1 LSFTSL
7 DGKIWLSLLSL
18 ESLLMESSST
28 AESIEASLR
37 FEEAKRRKREGW
49 VILATTLMVLAF
61 AFFEVQLPE
70 TAPEYSLGNN
80 IAFFLL
86 INVNVILLALLVFLV
101 VRNLVKL
108 VFERKRRIL
117 GSRLRVRLVLAFIAL
132 SLVPTLLLF
141 VIAGGFVTRS
151 FERWFDLQVE
161 NALQGS
167 LEIGQTYYQNSANNA
182 LFYARQLS
190 QRMTRE
196 GLFETHR
203 LGELKEF
210 IQNKQREYNLGT
222 VEVFSPDYRSL
233 VVAFNEQVPTG
244 VTIKPENEFLNRAL
258 RGLEVTRTQAFGEG
272 DIIRGGVPIYSADK
286 RVLGVVVVDYF
297 VPKSITKRALQISR
311 SYEQYKHLMF
321 LKAPVKNSYILT
333 LLLITLVII
342 FAATWCGLYLAKGIT
357 VPIQKL
363 AEGTHEVA
371 QGNWDYK
378 IDSGG
383 DDEIGILVESF
394 NQMTRDLKQ
403 SNLELEQRKRFV
415 ETLLANIT
423 AGVIAV
429 DPTGRITTWNKTAEE
444 MLGVEAAS
452 VLGKN
457 QDEAFQGGRLHVMQD
472 ILESVKD
479 RESVERQIQISVA
492 DQLLTVVVMA
502 ATLRDD
508 EEKTMGVMVF
518 LEDITQI
525 QKVQR
530 MEAWREVAR
539 RIAHEIKNPLTP
551 IQLSAE
557 RLRKRY
563 AKLLEGNGAILDKC
577 TSTIIQQVDELKN
590 LVNEF
595 SNFARLPSAHL
606 TRNDLNGIVQEALFL
621 FKEGHNNIHFQFRS
635 GDIPRLDLDREQIKR
650 VVINL
655 LDNGVAAVNEMGE
668 IQIATSHDPSRGVVY
683 LEIADNGCGVAPE
696 VRSRIF
702 EPYFSTKKNGTGLGL
717 AIVSQIIEDHR
728 GYIRVRPN
736 EPRGT
741 KFTIEFP
748 VPTKSH
754 LARKEKRVM
763 HSQYS

>member
-1 LSFTSL
+1 METS
-7 DGKIWLSLLSL
+7 GSAK
-18 ESLLMESSST
+18 
-28 AESIEASLR
+28 SIEEGLR
-37 FEEAKRRKREGW
+37 LEEAKRRKREGL
-49 VILATTLMVLAF
+49 VIVATTLMVLAF
-61 AFFEVQLPE
+61 AFFEVQLPD
-70 TAPEYSLGNN
+70 ASPEYSLGNN

-86 INVNVILLALLVFLV
+86 INVNIILLALLVFLV

-117 GSRLRVRLVLAFIAL
+117 GSRLRVRLVLAFVAL

-190 QRMTRE
+190 QRMTQE
-196 GLFETHR
+196 GLFEGQR
-203 LGELKEF
+203 LGALKDF
-210 IQNKQREYNLGT
+210 VQNKQREYNLGT
-222 VEVFSPDYRSL
+222 VELFSPDHRSL

-244 VTIKPENEFLNRAL
+244 VTVKPESEFLNRAL

-272 DIIRGGVPIYSADK
+272 DIIRGGVPIYSADR
-286 RVLGVVVVDYF
+286 RVLGVVVVDYY

-321 LKAPVKNSYILT
+321 LKTPVKNSYILT

-357 VPIQKL
+357 VPIQRL

-371 QGNWDYK
+371 HGNWDYE
-378 IDSGG
+378 IESGG
-383 DDEIGILVESF
+383 DDEIGTLVSSF

-403 SNLELEQRKRFV
+403 INLELEQRKRFV
-415 ETLLANIT
+415 ETLLANIA

-429 DPTGRITTWNKTAEE
+429 DPAGKITTWNKAAEE
-444 MLGVEAAS
+444 ILGVNAAD

-457 QDEAFQGGRLHVMQD
+457 QEEIFQAGQLQVMRD
-472 ILESVKD
+472 ILEGVRN
-479 RESVERQIQISVA
+479 RESVEREIKIVLPER
-492 DQLLTVVVMA
+492 LLTVVGTA

-508 EEKTMGVMVF
+508 EGKTVGVMVF

-563 AKLLEGNGAILDKC
+563 AKSLEGNGAILDKC

-595 SNFARLPSAHL
+595 SQFARLPSAQL
-606 TRNDLNGIVQEALFL
+606 ATNDLNKIVHEGLFL
-621 FKEGHNNIHFQFRS
+621 FKEGHNEIHFQFHS
-635 GDIPRLDLDREQIKR
+635 GNIPPLELDREQIKR

-655 LDNGVAAVNEMGE
+655 LDNAVAAVEESGE
-668 IQIATSHDPSRGVVY
+668 IKLTTSLDASREVVY
-683 LEIADNGCGVAPE
+683 LEVADNGSGVAPE
-696 VRSRIF
+696 VRQRIF

-717 AIVSQIIEDHR
+717 TIVSQIIEDHR

-736 EPRGT
+736 EPQGT
-741 KFTIEFP
+741 KFIVEFP
-748 VPTKSH
+748 VRTESH
-754 LARKEKRVM
+754 LVENDKRAV
-763 HSQYS
+763 HS

>member
-1 LSFTSL
+1 
-7 DGKIWLSLLSL
+7 
-18 ESLLMESSST
+18 MESSGT
-28 AESIEASLR
+28 AESIEVSLKL
-37 FEEAKRRKREGW
+37 EEVKRRKREGL
-49 VILATTLMVLAF
+49 VILVTTLMVLAF

-70 TAPEYSLGNN
+70 AAPEYSLGNN

-86 INVNVILLALLVFLV
+86 INVNVILLVLLVFLV

-117 GSRLRVRLVLAFIAL
+117 GSRLRVRLVLAFVGL
-132 SLVPTLLLF
+132 SLVPSLLLF

-161 NALQGS
+161 NSLQGS

-190 QRMTRE
+190 QRISQER
-196 GLFETHR
+196 LFDAQR

-210 IQNKQREYNLGT
+210 VQSKQREYNLGT
-222 VEVFSPDYRSL
+222 VELFSPDRRL
-233 VVAFNEQVPTG
+233 VVVAFNDQVPTG
-244 VTIKPENEFLNRAL
+244 VTIKAESEFLNRAL
-258 RGLEVTRTQAFGEG
+258 RGLEVTRTQEFGES
-272 DIIRGGVPIYSADK
+272 DVIRGGVPLYSAD
-286 RVLGVVVVDYF
+286 RRIIGVVVVDYF
-297 VPKSITKRALQISR
+297 VPKSITKRALEISR

-342 FAATWCGLYLAKGIT
+342 FAATWCGFYLAKGIT

-383 DDEIGILVESF
+383 DDEIGTLVESF

-429 DPTGRITTWNKTAEE
+429 DPMGRITTWNKTAEE
-444 MLGVEAAS
+444 MLGVEAAG
-452 VLGKN
+452 VLGRN
-457 QDEAFQGGRLHVMQD
+457 QEEVFQAGQLQVMRD
-472 ILESVKD
+472 ILESVKG
-479 RESVERQIQISVA
+479 RESVERQIKISLT
-492 DQLLTVVVMA
+492 DQLLTVVVTA

-508 EEKTMGVMVF
+508 EGKTMGVMVF

-563 AKLLEGNGAILDKC
+563 ANILEEDGGILDKC
-577 TSTIIQQVDELKN
+577 TTTIIQQVDELKN

-595 SNFARLPSAHL
+595 SQFARLPSAQL
-606 TRNDLNGIVQEALFL
+606 MSNDLNEIVSDALVL
-621 FKEGHNNIHFQFRS
+621 FKEGHSGIQFQFRP
-635 GDIPRLDLDREQIKR
+635 GAIPPLDLDREQMKR
-650 VVINL
+650 VLMNL
-655 LDNGVAAVNEMGE
+655 LDNAVAAVQGSGE
-668 IQIATSHDPSRGVVY
+668 IVLATNYDRGRGAVT
-683 LEIADNGCGVAPE
+683 LEVADNGCGLLPQMKTK
-696 VRSRIF
+696 IF
-702 EPYFSTKKNGTGLGL
+702 EPYFSTKENGTGLGL
-717 AIVSQIIEDHR
+717 TIVSQIIEDHR
-728 GYIRVRPN
+728 GYIRAWPN
-736 EPRGT
+736 DPHGT
-741 KFTIEFP
+741 RVVIELP
-748 VPTKSH
+748 VGEDSGTHIAAKNA
-754 LARKEKRVM
+754 L
-763 HSQYS
+763 HS

>member
-1 LSFTSL
+1 METLGTAAS
-7 DGKIWLSLLSL
+7 IE
-18 ESLLMESSST
+18 ESLRL
-28 AESIEASLR
+28 
-37 FEEAKRRKREGW
+37 EEAKRRKREGL

-61 AFFEVQLPE
+61 AFFELQLPDVSS
-70 TAPEYSLGNN
+70 EYSLGNN
-80 IAFFLL
+80 IGFFLL
-86 INVNVILLALLVFLV
+86 INVNVILLGLLVFLV

-141 VIAGGFVTRS
+141 VIAGGLVTRS

-196 GLFETHR
+196 GLFEGQQ
-203 LGELKEF
+203 LGPLKDF
-210 IQNKQREYNLGT
+210 VQSKQREYNLGT
-222 VEVFSPDYRSL
+222 VELFSPDHRSL

-244 VTIKPENEFLNRAL
+244 VTVKPESEFLNRAL

-272 DIIRGGVPIYSADK
+272 DIIRGGVPIYSADR
-286 RVLGVVVVDYF
+286 RVLGVVVVDYY

-321 LKAPVKNSYILT
+321 LKTPVKNSYILT
-333 LLLITLVII
+333 LLMITLVII

-357 VPIQKL
+357 VPIQKF

-371 QGNWDYK
+371 HGNWDYK
-378 IDSGG
+378 IESGG
-383 DDEIGILVESF
+383 DDEIGTLVDSF

-403 SNLELEQRKRFV
+403 IHLELEQRKRFV
-415 ETLLANIT
+415 ETLLANIA

-429 DPTGRITTWNKTAEE
+429 DPAGKITTWNKAAEE
-444 MLGVEAAS
+444 IFGVKAAG
-452 VLGKN
+452 VLGRN
-457 QDEAFQGGRLHVMQD
+457 QDEIFQAGRLQVMRD

-479 RESVERQIQISVA
+479 RESVERQIKIASPERS
-492 DQLLTVVVMA
+492 LTVVVAA

-508 EEKTMGVMVF
+508 DGKTVGVMVF

-563 AKLLEGNGAILDKC
+563 AKMLEGNGAILDKC

-595 SNFARLPSAHL
+595 SHFARLPSAQL
-606 TRNDLNGIVQEALFL
+606 ATRNLNEIVQEGLFL
-621 FKEGHNNIHFQFRS
+621 FKEGHNDIQFHFHA
-635 GDIPRLDLDREQIKR
+635 GDIPPLELDREQIKR

-655 LDNGVAAVNEMGE
+655 LNNAVAAVEETG
-668 IQIATSHDPSRGVVY
+668 QIKITTSLDPARGVVY
-683 LEIADNGCGVAPE
+683 LEIADNGHGVAAE
-696 VRSRIF
+696 ARARIF

-717 AIVSQIIEDHR
+717 TIVNQIVEDHR
-728 GYIRVRPN
+728 GYIRVRAN
-736 EPRGT
+736 EPQGT

-748 VPTKSH
+748 VQTENQSV
-754 LARKEKRVM
+754 EDDKRAV
-763 HSQYS
+763 HS

>member
-1 LSFTSL
+1 MEISAADNSEVSFKL
-7 DGKIWLSLLSL
+7 
-18 ESLLMESSST
+18 
-28 AESIEASLR
+28 
-37 FEEAKRRKREGW
+37 EEAKRRKREGL

-61 AFFEVQLPE
+61 AFFEVQLPDQS
-70 TAPEYSLGNN
+70 PEHSLGNN

-86 INVNVILLALLVFLV
+86 INLNIILLGLLIFLV

-141 VIAGGFVTRS
+141 FIAGGLVTRS

-203 LGELKEF
+203 LGDLKEF
-210 IQNKQREYNLGT
+210 VQSKQREYNLGT
-222 VEVFSPDYRSL
+222 VELFAPDYRSL
-233 VVAFNEQVPTG
+233 MVAFNEQVPTG

-286 RVLGVVVVDYF
+286 RVLGVVVVDYY

-311 SYEQYKHLMF
+311 SYEQYKQLMA
-321 LKAPVKNSYILT
+321 LQTPVKNSYMLT

-378 IDSGG
+378 IESGG
-383 DDEIGILVESF
+383 DDEIGTLVESF

-403 SNLELEQRKRFV
+403 INVELEQRKRFV

-429 DPTGRITTWNKTAEE
+429 DRAGRITTWNKAAEE
-444 MLGVEAAS
+444 MLGVKAND
-452 VLGKN
+452 VLARN
-457 QDEAFQGGRLHVMQD
+457 QEEIFQVGQLQVMRE

-479 RESVERQIQISVA
+479 RESVEREIKIA
-492 DQLLTVVVMA
+492 LPDQLLTVVVTA

-508 EEKTMGVMVF
+508 EGRILGVMVF
-518 LEDITQI
+518 IEDITQI

-563 AKLLEGNGAILDKC
+563 SKLLEGNGAILDKC

-595 SNFARLPSAHL
+595 SHFARLPSAKL
-606 TRNDLNGIVQEALFL
+606 TTNDLNEIVQEALFL
-621 FKEGHNNIHFQFRS
+621 FKEGHNDIQFHFS
-635 GDIPRLDLDREQIKR
+635 NGDIPALELDREQIKR
-650 VVINL
+650 VIINL
-655 LDNGVAAVNEMGE
+655 LDNAVAAVTEKGH
-668 IQIATSHDPSRGVVY
+668 IKIATSHERARGTVY
-683 LEIADNGCGVAPE
+683 LEIADDGCGVATE
-696 VRSRIF
+696 VRARIF

-717 AIVSQIIEDHR
+717 TIVSQIIEDHR

-741 KFTIEFP
+741 KITIEFP
-748 VPTKSH
+748 VRTESH
-754 LARKEKRVM
+754 AMENEKRAM
-763 HSQYS
+763 HS